1 MDLMRLSCF
10 FAAAVAAVIVSGTAS
25 AQTWSEFVNRDDF
38 FSVNFPGEPARQEFT
53 YKTAKGTSLPAHLY
67 QAQDARGHYTIT
79 VVDYNGAKD
88 ELKTAMD
95 EAAKNLR
102 TKGTVRYDAVN
113 MLDNHRS
120 WRMTV
125 ETPEKRVILAEILA
139 AMNNRLYISA
149 SDTALNIPP
158 PAQFQVS
165 LQILDDQGLRIRY
178 RQVTGATPDEVVPVT
193 PQARDIEVARMV
205 GQVAG
210 NWKDPAGSCESA
222 FLKAGQR
229 VKTGR
234 GEEAM
239 TGTVVNK
246 GVTIPGQL
254 IIAGPREGQFIDA
267 KTDKAIALFD
277 PDGSKMSFSP
287 IGAPA
292 TGWPDVTLE
301 LCPGSRG

>member
-1 MDLMRLSCF
+1 MRIAHL
-10 FAAAVAAVIVSGTAS
+10 FAAAVAAVIFAGTAD
-25 AQTWSEFVNRDDF
+25 AQTWSEYVNRDDF
-38 FSVNFPGEPARQEFT
+38 FSVNFPGEPARQDFS
-53 YKTAKGTSLPAHLY
+53 YKTAKGTSLPAHIY
-67 QAQDARGHYTIT
+67 TAQDARGHYTIT

-88 ELKTAMD
+88 ELKTAID
-95 EAAKNLR
+95 EAARNLR

-125 ETPEKRVILAEILA
+125 ETPEKRVVLAEILA

-165 LQILDDQGLRIRY
+165 LQILDDNGLRIRY
-178 RQVTGATPDEVVPVT
+178 RQVTGVTPDEVVPVT
-193 PQARDIEVARMV
+193 PAARDIEVAKIV
-205 GQVAG
+205 AQVTG
-210 NWKDPAGSCESA
+210 NWKDPSGSCEA
-222 FLKAGQR
+222 AYLKAAQR

-234 GEEAM
+234 GEEAL

-254 IIAGPREGQFIDA
+254 IVAGPREGQFIDA
-267 KTDKAIALFD
+267 KSDKAIALFD
-277 PDGSKMSFSP
+277 PMDGTKLSFSP

>member
-1 MDLMRLSCF
+1 MRMVTF
-10 FAAAVAAVIVSGTAS
+10 FAAVAALVLSGTAN
-25 AQTWSEFVNRDDF
+25 AQTWSEYVNRDDF
-38 FSVNFPGEPARQEFT
+38 FSVNFPGDPVRQDFA

-67 QAQDARGHYTIT
+67 TTQDSRGHYTIT
-79 VVDYNGAKD
+79 VVDYNGANG
-88 ELKTAMD
+88 EMAAAID
-95 EAAKNLR
+95 EAAKSFR
-102 TKGTVRYDAVN
+102 AKGRVRYDAVN

-125 ETPEKRVILAEILA
+125 ETTEKRVILAEILMA
-139 AMNNRLYISA
+139 LNNRLYISA

-165 LQILDDQGLRIRY
+165 LQILDDNGLRIRY

-193 PQARDIEVARMV
+193 PQARDIEVAKIV
-205 GQVAG
+205 AQVSG
-210 NWKDPAGSCESA
+210 NWKDSAGGSCEA
-222 FLKAGQR
+222 AYLKAAQR

-234 GEEAM
+234 GEEAL

-246 GVTIPGQL
+246 GITIPGQL
-254 IIAGPREGQFIDA
+254 IVAGPREGQFIDA
-267 KTDKAIALFD
+267 KSDKAIALFD
-277 PDGSKMSFSP
+277 PMDGTKLSFSP